1 MRSATLHVAFQIMI
15 DEFCE
20 VIDVMKALRRVSM
33 TNVAYALFLLVFVA
47 LGTFVYALAA
57 ESPLAWIIGA
67 ILVVLMAATV
77 VGFRVGARKRAESN
91 DSGIEIEGAN
101 IWARPL
107 RREEIDRYLLSH
119 RGTPAGGAQ
128 KLPAA
133 STVAAEPT
141 RLMDRRAA

>member
-1 MRSATLHVAFQIMI
+1 LI
-15 DEFCE
+15 DKFCE
-20 VIDVMKALRRVSM
+20 VIDVMRALRRISM
-33 TNVAYALFLLVFVA
+33 TNVAYVLFLLVFVA

-67 ILVVLMAATV
+67 ILVALMVATV

-91 DSGIEIEGAN
+91 DSGIEIPGEN

-107 RREEIDRYLLSH
+107 RREQIDRYLLSY
-119 RGTPAGGAQ
+119 RGVREGGTQ
-128 KLPAA
+128 KLL
-133 STVAAEPT
+133 TVPTPAAEPT